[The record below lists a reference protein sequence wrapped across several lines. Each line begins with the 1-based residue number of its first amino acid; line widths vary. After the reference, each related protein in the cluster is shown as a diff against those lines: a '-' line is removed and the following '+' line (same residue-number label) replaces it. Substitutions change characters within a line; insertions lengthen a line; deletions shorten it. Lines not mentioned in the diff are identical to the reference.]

1 MWRVLENDINQ
12 NIYITMKKRIFTTL
26 LALVA
31 IALTTN
37 TQAKETYAVL
47 SSNGETLTKL
57 DAIYGNPDYDDF
69 TAVIPI
75 DAIHFPDAKFRNW
88 LLSQEYGQDGELTP
102 TEIAGV
108 GSMDV
113 SNQQIADLTGIEYF
127 TSLKDLN
134 CRDNQL
140 QVLDVSQNTN
150 LTHFDC
156 ANNRLTSLNMT
167 GCSPTA
173 SFQCFG
179 NQLAGDYMDE
189 FIDNL
194 PEPSV
199 SSLIPTI
206 AIYNEADNEGNKF
219 TQSQINSIVSKGWH
233 LGFFLDNNMTA
244 YITSTGSMPIA
255 SFIFPD
261 AYFRNWLLAQSYGAD
276 GVLTKEEIEGTY
288 NFNLYNMNIA
298 DLTGIEYFTELT
310 YLYCPN
316 NQLTTL
322 DVSMNVK
329 LRDLF
334 CNDNQLT
341 TLNVSNNPDLEHIYC
356 NNNQLTTLDA
366 SSCTSLTR
374 LYCYDNPIRGAGM
387 DNLIEK
393 LPQRDWNDGELYVYD
408 VNSTNVSAICTPK
421 HVAAAEQKGWM
432 VYYQNSEYH
441 WELYEGF
448 AAIMGDTN
456 GDGSV
461 NIDDAIAVT
470 NYLLGHPDTNFNLT
484 AADVNGDSQVSI
496 ADVTAIINQLLLD
509 VIKDH
514 LQKDL
519 KACRAILAQCRDD
532 LESKDNGHE
541 HSDLWS
547 ELERLE
553 TAVDNLA
560 TAVENATTKNELT
573 NCATDLNSIMSDLAQ
588 LEMNIMKAF
597 L

>member
-26 LALVA
+26 LVLVA

-75 DAIHFPDAKFRNW
+75 DAIHFPDTKFRNW
-88 LLSQEYGQDGELTP
+88 LLSQEYGQDG
-102 TEIAGV
+102 
-108 GSMDV
+108 
-113 SNQQIADLTGIEYF
+113 
-127 TSLKDLN
+127 
-134 CRDNQL
+134 
-140 QVLDVSQNTN
+140 
-150 LTHFDC
+150 
-156 ANNRLTSLNMT
+156 
-167 GCSPTA
+167 
-173 SFQCFG
+173 
-179 NQLAGDYMDE
+179 
-189 FIDNL
+189 
-194 PEPSV
+194 
-199 SSLIPTI
+199 
-206 AIYNEADNEGNKF
+206 
-219 TQSQINSIVSKGWH
+219 
-233 LGFFLDNNMTA
+233 
-244 YITSTGSMPIA
+244 
-255 SFIFPD
+255 
-261 AYFRNWLLAQSYGAD
+261 
-276 GVLTKEEIEGTY
+276 VLTREEIEGTY

-298 DLTGIEYFTELT
+298 DLTGVEYFTELT

-316 NQLTTL
+316 NQLTTI

-356 NNNQLTTLDA
+356 YNNQLTTLDV
-366 SSCTSLTR
+366 SSCTSLKR

-421 HVAAAEQKGWM
+421 HVAAAGQKGWM

-470 NYLLGHPDTNFNLT
+470 NYLLGQPETNFNLT
-484 AADVNGDSQVSI
+484 VADVNGDSQVSI

-509 VIKDH
+509 VIKDR
-514 LQKDL
+514 LQQDL
-519 KACRAILAQCRDD
+519 KVCRATLAQCRDD
-532 LESKDNGHE
+532 LERKDSEHE

-573 NCATDLNSIMSDLAQ
+573 SCKTDLDSILSDLAQ
-588 LEMNIMKAF
+588 LETNIMMAF